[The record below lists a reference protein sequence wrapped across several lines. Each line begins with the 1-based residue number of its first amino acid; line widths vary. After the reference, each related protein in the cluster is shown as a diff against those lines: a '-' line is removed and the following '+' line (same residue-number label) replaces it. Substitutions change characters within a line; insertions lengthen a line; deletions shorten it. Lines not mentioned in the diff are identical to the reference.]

1 MGLVRRLTLLVLPL
15 LLLAAVAC
23 SGDDDD
29 DVTTTGDSEAP
40 SASTSTTTADSS
52 TTTTGAPTE
61 AALVIW
67 PTADEVPG
75 TTPEE
80 VAVAFAQTYLGIA
93 GATAGTAT
101 ADGSTTSVP
110 VTKGSS
116 TATTTVALVET
127 ETGWGVT
134 GATTDTIVVDQ
145 PAMGAEVV
153 SPLAVT
159 GQANAFE
166 GTVAVQVRPAG
177 ATDVLGESFVTG
189 AQGELAPFQGEVV
202 FTGATPGETGAVVF
216 YSPDESGEGVA
227 IAATVV
233 AVTFTV

>member
-1 MGLVRRLTLLVLPL
+1 VRRLRLLILPALLVLL
-15 LLLAAVAC
+15 VAAC
-23 SGDDDD
+23 GDDGDDDD
-29 DVTTTGDSEAP
+29 VATSGDTEQT
-40 SASTSTTTADSS
+40 TSTTAAASS
-52 TTTTGAPTE
+52 TTTST
-61 AALVIW
+61 AAEQAAVIW
-67 PTADEVPG
+67 PSADEVPG

-80 VAVAFAQTYLGIA
+80 VAVAFAETYLGIA

-101 ADGSTTSVP
+101 ADGTTTTVP
-110 VTKGSS
+110 VTKGPQG
-116 TATTTVALVET
+116 ATTTVELIET

-134 GATTDTIVVDQ
+134 GATAETIVVDA
-145 PAMGAEVV
+145 PATGAEVV

-177 ATDVLGESFVTG
+177 ATDILGESFVTG
-189 AQGELAPFQGEVV
+189 AQGELAPFEGEVV

-216 YSPDESGEGVA
+216 YAPDESGEGVA
-227 IAATVV
+227 ITATVV